1 MVNVVE
7 RILNYKGKLLI
18 IQNSSTTLLFKL
30 MTISDIPN
38 DDSSEPINTIAGK
51 GQIGSTYIDT
61 TTGASYIATVIGTHS
76 LISTLPS
83 PTFITSTVS
92 FGGPD
97 ESKKQPDNT
106 GAIETLFK
114 LIDDLQTSV
123 CTLQSR
129 ISTLESALFAVESK
143 SLPSTTYSAGL
154 LSAADKSKLDTIDY
168 GATNNYDNA
177 YLLDRSNHT
186 GIQAISSI
194 AWLATHIGC
203 KSICE

>member
-1 MVNVVE
+1 
-7 RILNYKGKLLI
+7 
-18 IQNSSTTLLFKL
+18 

-51 GQIGSTYIDT
+51 GQIGSTYIDS
-61 TTGASYIATVIGTHS
+61 TTGASYITTAVGKHS
-76 LISTLPS
+76 LISTTPS
-83 PTFITSTVS
+83 FITSTGS
-92 FGGPD
+92 Y

-143 SLPSTTYSAGL
+143 ALPATTYSAGL

-168 GATNNYDNA
+168 GATLNSNDG
-177 YLLDRSNHT
+177 YLLSRSNHI
-186 GIQAISSI
+186 GIQTISSI
-194 AWLATHIGC
+194 SGLQAALDSNAFAGE
-203 KSICE
+203 K